1 MKKQILTL
9 SITTLFSATVF
20 AAPGHTM
27 GGHGDGHGNNQGH
40 GMMAMS
46 PHKSSVGEPA
56 KTAEATQKVKVTLGD
71 DMKIVFSED
80 MNSIKSGTVIQFIV
94 KNEGKIPH
102 EFSISSQEEQQAHAE
117 MMRQM
122 PGMMHTEGNTVT
134 VDPGRLK
141 FLTWRFEGNGTVV
154 FSCNIPGHYEA
165 GMFLNSS
172 LIP

>member
-9 SITTLFSATVF
+9 TLSALFTTMAY

-27 GGHGDGHGNNQGH
+27 GGHGDAHGNTQGH
-40 GMMAMS
+40 GMMSMS
-46 PHKSSVGEPA
+46 SHKSSVGEPA

-122 PGMMHTEGNTVT
+122 PGMMHTEGNTVS

-154 FSCNIPGHYEA
+154 FSCNVPGHYEA
-165 GMFLNSS
+165 GMHRSLS
-172 LIP
+172 LIK

>member
-9 SITTLFSATVF
+9 TLSAFFTTTVYS
-20 AAPGHTM
+20 APGHTM
-27 GGHGDGHGNNQGH
+27 GGHGDAHGTSQGH
-40 GMMAMS
+40 GMMDMGS
-46 PHKSSVGEPA
+46 HKSSVGEPA

-71 DMKIVFSED
+71 DMRIAFNED
-80 MNSIKSGTVIQFIV
+80 LGSIKSGTVIQFIV
-94 KNEGKIPH
+94 KNDGKIPH

-122 PGMMHTEGNTVT
+122 PDMKHTEGNTVT

-154 FSCNIPGHYEA
+154 FSCNVPGHYEA
-165 GMFLNSS
+165 GMHRSLS
-172 LIP
+172 LIK